1 MRPVVSF
8 PLPNF
13 PEMRADFHH
22 GPSWG
27 ELEEITPDAA
37 PSPEI
42 PVATAPE
49 PVAEAVKQCYCTSPS
64 WDSARMCV
72 CGGYVPGNHIVF
84 SKSPS
89 IGVLGIPKST
99 KPDDEISTPYNES
112 LPQMVQR
119 MVETDSFTVVVEV
132 ADLPFEDEF
141 EKFISYLKSKP
152 GNNSVLLKLTNGELL
167 ADLGMSAID
176 PSSQAAVSMILG
188 SARVKYDRSNADTS
202 GVLSGLSL

>member
-1 MRPVVSF
+1 
-8 PLPNF
+8 
-13 PEMRADFHH
+13 
-22 GPSWG
+22 
-27 ELEEITPDAA
+27 
-37 PSPEI
+37 
-42 PVATAPE
+42 
-49 PVAEAVKQCYCTSPS
+49 
-64 WDSARMCV
+64 
-72 CGGYVPGNHIVF
+72 
-84 SKSPS
+84 
-89 IGVLGIPKST
+89 VLGIPKST